1 MNRHTWTTLTAPGYQ
16 LCLWTI
22 AAGWLGGWGFVIGDF
37 AAPFWAATAAI
48 VIAFALRT
56 RLSGITALLVPLLST
71 VVVML
76 PWLWHGIS
84 TYPGSGVWDG
94 WPYVAFGETIREHSR
109 FAIAPPDATPM
120 YELGF
125 ALLHTRFI
133 TASLLALFS
142 GVLPPGGDTQA
153 AVGFLLFVYV
163 FAFASSIGALGLVL
177 FPGSRPVRV
186 GYIIAATVSGFV
198 ITMLHANNY
207 DQLLAQTVVPL
218 AAGLAFRLEWGNWKS
233 AAALGVVCAALVLI
247 YPELSPATVGIS
259 ALILMWR
266 LWIERPP
273 PRSVAITVAL
283 GLLVLAVCVAPAA
296 SDLLQYSKEVVFLAT
311 ATPLRPGEG
320 YFPAFYQLRCT
331 FGSFAM
337 LYAPFT
343 LCGHSFMSILTEFVG
358 ALLFVAA
365 CAGVLLARGRFV
377 AVAFSTVIPFVAAC
391 IITFML
397 KYDYGGYKLLTIGF
411 PFALALALNAVAAI
425 RAQWLKIAAVAA
437 LIANAIIIGFRI
449 QELDNAARQKSV
461 NVWKVQGIPPGS
473 VVALKVKD
481 DLAFR
486 WAAYYL
492 RNHPIVPVI
501 GHLIYLPK
509 PQAKQPTEPPTYLVS
524 DQPQDSCWGAP
535 VWSSAAF
542 KVFRIV
548 RPTDGLKCD
557 A

>member
-1 MNRHTWTTLTAPGYQ
+1 
-16 LCLWTI
+16 
-22 AAGWLGGWGFVIGDF
+22 
-37 AAPFWAATAAI
+37 
-48 VIAFALRT
+48 
-56 RLSGITALLVPLLST
+56 
-71 VVVML
+71 ML

-84 TYPGSGVWDG
+84 TYPGSWFWDG
-94 WPYVAFGETIREHSR
+94 WAFVAFGETIREHSR
-109 FAIAPPDATPM
+109 FVIAPPDATPM

-125 ALLHTRFI
+125 SLLHARFI

-153 AVGFLLFVYV
+153 AVGFLLFLYV
-163 FAFASSIGALGLVL
+163 FAFACSIGALGLVL
-177 FPGSRPVRV
+177 FPASRPVGV
-186 GYIIAATVSGFV
+186 GYIIAATISGFV

-207 DQLLAQTVVPL
+207 DQLLAQALVPL
-218 AAGLAFRLEWGNWKS
+218 AAALAFQLEWGNWKS

-266 LWIERPP
+266 LWIERPH

-296 SDLLQYSKEVVFLAT
+296 SDLLRFSKEVVFLASLP
-311 ATPLRPGEG
+311 ATPMRPGEG

-337 LYAPFT
+337 LYAPGIV
-343 LCGHSFMSILTEFVG
+343 CGHSFMSILTGIVG
-358 ALLFVAA
+358 ALLVVTA

-377 AVAFSTVIPFVAAC
+377 AVAFCAVIPFVAAC
-391 IITFML
+391 IITFSR
-397 KYDYGGYKLLTIGF
+397 KYEYPGYKLLTIGF
-411 PFALALALNAVAAI
+411 PFALALALNAAAAI

-437 LIANAIIIGFRI
+437 LIAYAIIIGFRI
-449 QELDNAARQKSV
+449 QELDTAARQKSV
-461 NVWKVQGIPPGS
+461 NVWQVQGIPPGS
-473 VVALKVKD
+473 VVALKIKD
-481 DLAFR
+481 HLAFQ

-492 RNHPIVPVI
+492 RKHPIVPVI

-524 DQPQDSCWGAP
+524 DQPQDGCWGAP

-548 RPTDGLKCD
+548 RPTDGLNCD
-557 A
+557 VDALTKESGAREGVHGLSR